1 MRTNDTNTLM
11 QGRLKKTTNILSTG
25 VQFTGLYYGNV
36 VQTDAT
42 APGPITKG
50 NMTITIPALSGT
62 EVWGPIP
69 YPGSVPPPAKTVCVV
84 SFANNN
90 QPIAIA
96 FYGFT
101 PGILLYGSGVPSSS
115 LGNIGDNYI
124 DITNHKIYGP
134 KVKTGW
140 GSGSNFDI
148 EPPDIDV

>member
-1 MRTNDTNTLM
+1 M
-11 QGRLKKTTNILSTG
+11 QSRLKKTANILSTG

-36 VQTDAT
+36 IQTDAT
-42 APGPITKG
+42 APGPITAG

-69 YPGSVPPPAKTVCVV
+69 YPGSIPPPAGTTCVI

-90 QPIAIA
+90 QPIAIS

-101 PGILLYGSGVPSSS
+101 PGLLRYGFGAPSSS

-124 DITNHKIYGP
+124 DVANHTIYGP
-134 KVKTGW
+134 KVQAGW
-140 GSGSNFDI
+140 GGGTNFNI
-148 EPPDIDV
+148 GL